1 MAKNPSNQRKT
12 PKSGEPKRAAVYVDE
27 LLPIEERQQELVN
40 ILRNVVKNPEHYDG
54 IIVYGSSATDVNEH
68 VKDAIALLTE
78 HGTEVTFSSRRNPQ
92 RSGSDDSS
100 FTYLM
105 ANPASPTSTR
115 DPKREWQ
122 SRSNQRR

>member
-40 ILRNVVKNPEHYDG
+40 TLRHVVKNLEHYDG
-54 IIVYGSSATDVNEH
+54 IIVVYGSPATDVNEH

-78 HGTEVTFSSRRNPQ
+78 HGTEVTFS
-92 RSGSDDSS
+92 
-100 FTYLM
+100 
-105 ANPASPTSTR
+105 
-115 DPKREWQ
+115 K
-122 SRSNQRR
+122 

>member
-1 MAKNPSNQRKT
+1 MRKAALCPRSGRAEATNWVKLVGSRGKT

-54 IIVYGSSATDVNEH
+54 IIVYGSPTADVNEH

-78 HGTEVTFSSRRNPQ
+78 HGTEVTFSQ
-92 RSGSDDSS
+92 
-100 FTYLM
+100 
-105 ANPASPTSTR
+105 
-115 DPKREWQ
+115 
-122 SRSNQRR
+122 

>member
-27 LLPIEERQQELVN
+27 PLPIEERQQELVN

-54 IIVYGSSATDVNEH
+54 IIVYGSPATDVNEH

-78 HGTEVTFSSRRNPQ
+78 HGTEVTFSQ
-92 RSGSDDSS
+92 
-100 FTYLM
+100 
-105 ANPASPTSTR
+105 
-115 DPKREWQ
+115 
-122 SRSNQRR
+122 

>member
-27 LLPIEERQQELVN
+27 LRPIEERQQELVN

-54 IIVYGSSATDVNEH
+54 IIVYGSPATDVNEH

-78 HGTEVTFSSRRNPQ
+78 HGTEVTFSQ
-92 RSGSDDSS
+92 
-100 FTYLM
+100 
-105 ANPASPTSTR
+105 
-115 DPKREWQ
+115 
-122 SRSNQRR
+122 